1 VPQHNEV
8 HGTGEFRRDILELV
22 VPIAGGAMVVKHDVH
37 SVVRTLSIL
46 PLLRLEVEREP
57 GQHASFTDLGAEDE
71 HASWSKLPRSTRGR
85 HCGTLECDG
94 LSPLSHLA
102 LNSRSLYGKGRSND
116 AQFVASPRNA
126 CVKKD
131 LWVERVETVLRR
143 ERKCQVPSVSR
154 RAQAPTGGRLR
165 GREGRSLFSVQC
177 NVERSNSFDPAD
189 GS

>member
-1 VPQHNEV
+1 MPQHNEV

-37 SVVRTLSIL
+37 SVVRTLSIR
-46 PLLRLEVEREP
+46 PRLSKEREP

-85 HCGTLECDG
+85 HCGTLESDA

-131 LWVERVETVLRR
+131 LWVERVETVLGR
-143 ERKCQVPSVSR
+143 EGKRQWPSASR
-154 RAQAPTGGRLR
+154 RAQAPTGGRQR
-165 GREGRSLFSVQC
+165 IRERPSLFSRRQC
-177 NVERSNSFDPAD
+177 DVERSNPFDHAD